1 VSDFTVKSLDDCEAI
16 FDDSFYRVRAGL
28 GVESFGMQVLKFPPG
43 FDQYPNHDH
52 AEEGQE
58 EVYTVLSGAA
68 TLLVDGQEHRLEP
81 GVFARVGPDTKRKI
95 VTGDEPVELLCLG
108 ATPGRAYE
116 PPQWSKEGAP
126 PPQPPQQ

>member
-1 VSDFTVKSLDDCEAI
+1 MGDVTVKKLEDCEAI
-16 FDDSFYRVRAGL
+16 FGDSFFRVRAGL
-28 GVESFGMQVLKFPPG
+28 GVESFGMQVMRFPPG

-52 AEEGQE
+52 AQEGQE
-58 EVYTVLSGAA
+58 EVYTALSGAA
-68 TLLVDGQEHRLEP
+68 TLVVDGQEHRLEP
-81 GVFARVGPDTKRKI
+81 GIFARVGADTKRKI

-126 PPQPPQQ
+126 PPQPQQ